1 MFNIV
6 LKIQWLSDTNISFL
20 QIVDQ
25 SASRQA
31 NEKWNRRKSEG
42 LFYFFQYPFRLLS
55 YYRVRRFVIV
65 QQLSHGF
72 FQSKMVNVFCLLV
85 LFCFTFCCS
94 WYFSLSLFLLYRIR
108 QEQTIFLE
116 CCVQSSIVY
125 CENKITV
132 NLLWCWM

>member
-6 LKIQWLSDTNISFL
+6 LKIQCLSDTSISFL
-20 QIVDQ
+20 QIIDQ

-31 NEKWNRRKSEG
+31 NAKWNRRKSEG

-55 YYRVRRFVIV
+55 YYSVWRFVIV

-72 FQSKMVNVFCLLV
+72 FQSKVVNVFCLLV

-94 WYFSLSLFLLYRIR
+94 LSLFFFFFTFCFSLSLFLLYRIR
-108 QEQTIFLE
+108 QEKTIVLE
-116 CCVQSSIVY
+116 CCVQS
-125 CENKITV
+125 
-132 NLLWCWM
+132 